1 MLLKQTLLV
10 NGLATAMTGIAALVG
25 APWLPSVLGPAS
37 PALLA
42 IIGAGLI
49 VFAGVLLVQA
59 RRETIDPRVAW
70 TIAVMDVAWVV
81 ASVAVME
88 TGLLTIIGNVVVA
101 AVAAVVLVFAILEI
115 RGARALG
122 AAGA

>member
-1 MLLKQTLLV
+1 MLLRRTLLV
-10 NGLATAMTGIAALVG
+10 NGVATAMTGIVALVG

-42 IIGAGLI
+42 IIGAGLV
-49 VFAGVLLVQA
+49 VFAGVLLSQA
-59 RRETIDPRVAW
+59 RRPTIDPRVAW
-70 TIAVMDVAWVV
+70 TIAVMDVAWVA
-81 ASVAVME
+81 ASVAVVE
-88 TGLLTIIGNVVVA
+88 TGVLTMLGNLIVA

-115 RGARALG
+115 RGARGLR